1 MHASIAEK
9 QHGHIWSNSKAIADA
24 AILRDYEV
32 PYNGVDQDILTTHA
46 NLKKAEET
54 LGPWNPELTQ
64 SQEDLR
70 MERPVSIA
78 EMMRRTNQVYH
89 PYEGHSFA

>member
-1 MHASIAEK
+1 MSEK
-9 QHGHIWSNSKAIADA
+9 QHSHVWSNSKNIADA
-24 AILRDYEV
+24 AIVRDYNV
-32 PYNGVDQDILTTHA
+32 VDNGVDQDILTSNA

-64 SQEDLR
+64 SQEDVR

-78 EMMRRTNQVYH
+78 EMMRRTN
-89 PYEGHSFA
+89 